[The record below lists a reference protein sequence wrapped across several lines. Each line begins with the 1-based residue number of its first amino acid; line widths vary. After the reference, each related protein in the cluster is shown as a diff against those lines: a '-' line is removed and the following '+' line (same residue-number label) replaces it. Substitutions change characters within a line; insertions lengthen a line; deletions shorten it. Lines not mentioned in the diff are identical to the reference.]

1 MKSITI
7 IRGRKVY
14 QLAKGENPYQ
24 SPADL
29 FSTQSDDPLSLD
41 KFRLISGDAPGFT
54 NLCGVDRLVQILCR
68 SCLAFKLKYN
78 QIPYI
83 VIAAKHGN
91 PCGLAIDWKKP
102 ETAINK
108 ALFGNPL
115 AIWGGEVI
123 TNFKIDDDLAAGFF
137 SSPKR
142 QQLLGSPSWMLDII
156 IAPDFSSG
164 ALKLLG
170 ARAKRK
176 LFVNPSLSNPTLN
189 PAKWTYRF
197 TRGSFIRQP
206 PQNYVLDLTKT
217 DFVGTKKCLNQG
229 HFDSLIIAWATAY
242 NSNHGG
248 NEVALAKNRA
258 LLSCGGGPSTIEA
271 AQLAFFKAKNQKH
284 DTRNSVFA
292 ADAFFP
298 FTDVP
303 EVLTK
308 AGVMAGLVPAGG
320 QAFEK
325 VKACFQKS
333 NIPMFYLD
341 EKYRGF
347 CYH

>member
-1 MKSITI
+1 MKPNI
-7 IRGRKVY
+7 IIKGRHVY
-14 QLAKGENPYQ
+14 RLAKGENPYQ
-24 SPADL
+24 IPADL

-41 KFRLISGDAPGFT
+41 AFRLISGDAPGFT
-54 NLCGVDRLVQILCR
+54 NLCGLDRLVQTLCR
-68 SCLAFKLKYN
+68 CSSAFQLKYRRT
-78 QIPYI
+78 PFI

-102 ETAINK
+102 EVAIDK

-123 TNFKIDDDLAAGFF
+123 TNFAVTDDVASRLY

-142 QQLLGSPSWMLDII
+142 QRLLHFSSWMLDII
-156 IAPDFSSG
+156 VAPDFSSQ
-164 ALKLLG
+164 AIQRLG
-170 ARAKRK
+170 ARVKRK
-176 LFVNPSLSNPTLN
+176 LFVNPALYHPILN

-197 TRGSFIRQP
+197 TRNSFIRQP
-206 PQNYVLDLTKT
+206 PQNYILDFNKT
-217 DFVGTKKCLNQG
+217 DFVGTETILQQEIL
-229 HFDSLIIAWATAY
+229 DSLIIAWATAF

-248 NEVALAKNRA
+248 NEVALAGNRA
-258 LLSCGGGPSTIEA
+258 LLCCGGGPSTIEA
-271 AQLAFFKAKNQKH
+271 AQLALFKAKNQKH
-284 DTRNSVFA
+284 SVKNAVFA

-303 EVLTK
+303 EFLIQ
-308 AGVMAGLVPAGG
+308 AGVIAGLVPAGG
-320 QAFEK
+320 QAFDD
-325 VKACFQKS
+325 VKACFQKN
-333 NIPMFYLD
+333 NIPMFYVD